1 MAAFN
6 KVNVFTT
13 DLITGVHNLT
23 DSTTGQLMIALTT
36 TAPTAAGTSTY
47 ANISSPITT
56 GYTTAPNAGRVI
68 GDPTLSNSSGTAK
81 VVLPDMTITAT
92 SITTFRYIVLYNN
105 TPTSPAD
112 PVLGWIDY
120 GSTLVLQIGESL
132 VIDFDDAAGLFTL
145 A

>member
-13 DLITGVHNLT
+13 DLLKGVHNLDT
-23 DSTTGQLMIALTT
+23 SATGQLMIALTT

-47 ANISSPITT
+47 ANIVSPIIT
-56 GYTTAPNAGRVI
+56 GYTTSPNSGRII
-68 GDPTLSNSSGTAK
+68 GDPTHSNSSGTAK
-81 VVLPDMTITAT
+81 LVLPDMTITAT
-92 SITTFRYIVLYNN
+92 SITTFRYIVLYND

-120 GSTLVLQIGESL
+120 ASTLVLQIGESL
-132 VIDFDDAAGLFTL
+132 VIDFDDAAGLLTL